1 MNKES
6 IKYFVKKNA
15 GFFANFTN
23 LGFIQVS
30 NILIQ
35 LILFPVIIRVV
46 GLESFGY
53 VAVANAMAGFI
64 GLFINYGT
72 NLSGIKDVA
81 LQKNNPSQ
89 LSALFF
95 GIYYTRIALFVP
107 VILIF
112 IALYLFQYNQFLYI
126 LFATPIILAEVV
138 NPLFFFNGIEKLT
151 LYNTANLLAK
161 LGSAFLIIFF
171 IDENAPAWLVNFYLG
186 ITNFFFYGCLA
197 IYAINKYKLPIPLY
211 RISSVILIVK
221 DNFYLVC
228 NNLSVHLQQSFFL
241 FLLPVVSTPMIIG
254 AYSLADKVISSF
266 RILLV
271 AFSSALYPKTA
282 LLYQE
287 KKETWPLFK
296 KRINRLLFFT
306 FLLIALF
313 VFWGNEWIVFLFT
326 GSKNILAANYI
337 RSIAWVPLLAA
348 MNSLNIIELLIKN
361 QYRAIF
367 YSSISLLI
375 FILIFAF
382 VFAFINQSE
391 FFGYYL
397 VLAEAAAIPISLFF
411 IRKNI
416 PSLPKN

>member
-1 MNKES
+1 MNKAR
-6 IKYFVKKNA
+6 ILQFVKKNS
-15 GFFANFTN
+15 GLFANFTN

-35 LILFPVIIRVV
+35 LILFPIIIRVV

-95 GIYYTRIALFVP
+95 GIYYTRIALFIP
-107 VILIF
+107 VILIL
-112 IALYLFQYNQFLYI
+112 IASNLFRYNQFLYI

-151 LYNTANLLAK
+151 IYNTANLLAK
-161 LGSAFLIIFF
+161 LGSALLIIFF
-171 IDENAPAWLVNFYLG
+171 MDDNAPAWLVNFYLG
-186 ITNFFFYGCLA
+186 ITNFFLYGCLA
-197 IYAINKYKLPIPLY
+197 LYAIKKYKLPIPLY
-211 RISSVILIVK
+211 RISSVITIVK
-221 DNFYLVC
+221 GNFYLVC

-241 FLLPVVSTPMIIG
+241 FMLPVVSTPIIVG

-282 LLYQE
+282 VLYQE
-287 KKETWPLFK
+287 KKESWPSFK

-313 VFWGNEWIVFLFT
+313 LFWGNEWIVFLFT
-326 GSKNILAANYI
+326 GSENILAANYI
-337 RSIAWVPLLAA
+337 RSISLVPLLAA
-348 MNSLNIIELLIKN
+348 MNSLNIIELLIKS

-375 FILIFAF
+375 FILIVAF
-382 VFAFINQSE
+382 VFAFINRSE

-416 PSLPKN
+416 SPP

>member
-1 MNKES
+1 MNKALL
-6 IKYFVKKNA
+6 IQFAKKNA
-15 GFFANFTN
+15 GLFANFTN

-35 LILFPVIIRVV
+35 LILFPIIIRTV
-46 GLESFGY
+46 GLESFGS

-95 GIYYTRIALFVP
+95 GIYYTRIALFIP
-107 VILIF
+107 VILIL
-112 IALYLFQYNQFLYI
+112 IGLYLFQYNQFLYI
-126 LFATPIILAEVV
+126 FFATPIILAEVV

-161 LGSAFLIIFF
+161 LGSALLIIFF
-171 IDENAPAWLVNFYLG
+171 MDENAPAWLVNFYLG

-197 IYAINKYKLPIPLY
+197 FYAIKKYKLSIPLY
-211 RISSVILIVK
+211 RISSIIPIVK
-221 DNFYLVC
+221 GNFYLVC

-241 FLLPVVSTPMIIG
+241 FLLPVISTPIIVG
-254 AYSLADKVISSF
+254 AYSLADKVISTF

-282 LLYQE
+282 VLYKE
-287 KKETWPLFK
+287 KKESWPLFK

-306 FLLIALF
+306 FLLITIF
-313 VFWGNEWIVFLFT
+313 IFWGNEWIVFLFT

-367 YSSISLLI
+367 HSSISLLV
-375 FILIFAF
+375 FILIVAL
-382 VFAFINQSE
+382 VFAFINRSD

-397 VLAEAAAIPISLFF
+397 VIAEAAAIPISLFF
-411 IRKNI
+411 IRKNST
-416 PSLPKN
+416 PS